1 MTTASVCFWTSQSS
15 VVDRQLTTS
24 LTVNNDEHTPPHAML
39 GLETFIRFSGP
50 RRSDA
55 SFEALRA
62 FRQHAGFISAVYE
75 SAHIPD
81 AGLSRPHRR
90 E

>member
-1 MTTASVCFWTSQSS
+1 
-15 VVDRQLTTS
+15 
-24 LTVNNDEHTPPHAML
+24 ML